1 MSEELRYT
9 IVDGIKCYSPEEA
22 NRYADYPDDGF
33 DVTDKLEE
41 GSFWVRSRN
50 RLLKKIINNYS
61 LQFNN
66 ARVLEIGCGTGAFI
80 REIVQNRN
88 LRITGSEIYLKGL
101 LYAKKKLPNVE
112 FIQFDARQGKLAE
125 KFDIIA
131 AFDVIEH
138 IDDDISAISNV
149 YQMVSDGG
157 YFIVTVPQYMF
168 LWSRLDEIVKHKR
181 RYSKNELLIK
191 LQRQGFAINFC
202 SSFLFVLFPLMLIS
216 RMLDRQKN
224 AVDSS
229 EMEFENR
236 VKFSKALNWI
246 FDKLMRIDEVLI
258 ERRMSLPFGGSL
270 VVVAQKQKIE
280 P

>member
-112 FIQFDARQGKLAE
+112 FIQFDARQGRLAE

-191 LQRQGFAINFC
+191 LQQQGFAINFC

-216 RMLDRQKN
+216 RMLDRQKK

-236 VKFSKALNWI
+236 VKFSKALNWV
-246 FDKLMRIDEVLI
+246 FDKLMRIDEALI